1 MTKLDDIKNLLASH
15 KEQLFKKYG
24 LKFLAVFGSYARN
37 EQTAKSDVDIL
48 VEFNSSV
55 GIEFI
60 DLCEELENLLHQKVD
75 LVSKA
80 GVKSKYLQ
88 SISSDLIYV

>member
-1 MTKLDDIKNLLASH
+1 MNKLDDIKNLLASH

-24 LKFLAVFGSYARN
+24 LKLLAVFGSYARN

-88 SISSDLIYV
+88 SISSYLIYV